1 MAAAGTVTF
10 LGAWFTG
17 FSAGSIGLV
26 RQIILGP
33 AERYNEQQ
41 QKVCKK
47 YDQIISK
54 IHLATDKLESKYSSC
69 EDILEAERDILNETI
84 ILL

>member
-10 LGAWFTG
+10 IGAWFTG
-17 FSAGSIGLV
+17 FGAGSIGFI

-41 QKVCKK
+41 QRVCKK

-54 IHLATDKLESKYSSC
+54 IHLATDKLESKYLSC
-69 EDILEAERDILNETI
+69 EEILEAEKDILNDTI